1 MSDTRKDEAANKR
14 DSAIREAMRRLGDE
28 MLGQL
33 KPDDRLSRA
42 LSENNVGKKEPD

>member
-1 MSDTRKDEAANKR
+1 MSDTRKDKR

-42 LSENNVGKKEPD
+42 LSENNVGEKEPD